1 MNTSKILVRL
11 LAVSM
16 TFMYTNSFAGS
27 SVIGKMNAESSV
39 VINPGASQQRV
50 GSDEFA
56 YVQGQVVSTVGADS
70 AQIVLGQ
77 ANVTLAPDSIASIN
91 ADSPLSLNLSKGAIS
106 FVAPAGSS
114 VSIESPKGTFN
125 LTSEGGIDAVAV
137 FNDDDGELAIM
148 PRSGSLAVTSATG
161 SAVSILNTDNAFVS
175 SQLNQGQV
183 VDVIISGSNGILLA
197 LLAAS
202 AAIAGIIIIADDNNP
217 TSP

>member
-137 FNDDDGELAIM
+137 FNDDGELAIM

-183 VDVIISGSNGILLA
+183 VDVIIGGSNGILLA